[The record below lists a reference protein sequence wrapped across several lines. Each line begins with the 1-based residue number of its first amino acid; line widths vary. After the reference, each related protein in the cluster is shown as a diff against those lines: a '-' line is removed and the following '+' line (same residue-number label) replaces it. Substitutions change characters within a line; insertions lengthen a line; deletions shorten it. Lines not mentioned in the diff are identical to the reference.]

1 MPVFFG
7 PCTGFR
13 TAVRFRFLSLSVASF
28 MHRAEL
34 VLALIMGLVSAGL
47 MWKSAELPVG
57 WIPEEGP
64 GGGAF
69 PFWLSAGMLACCIW
83 ILVRWVR
90 QPGGGAKADARP
102 YFEGGARTQVIMVTA
117 ALAVMV
123 GLVHVIGV
131 YGSIPLFLV
140 FYVRLLGRHSWTLT
154 AAIAVLTPV
163 VTFFFFEAALKITL
177 PKGYTEPLFYP
188 LYDWFL

>member
-1 MPVFFG
+1 M
-7 PCTGFR
+7 R
-13 TAVRFRFLSLSVASF
+13 
-28 MHRAEL
+28 RAEL
-34 VLALIMGLVSAGL
+34 LLALIMALVSAGL
-47 MWKSAELPVG
+47 MWKSAELPIG

-83 ILVRWVR
+83 TVVRWVR
-90 QPGGGAKADARP
+90 RPGGEARADDRP
-102 YFEGGARTQVIMVTA
+102 YFEEGARTQVVVVAT

-131 YGSIPLFLV
+131 YGSVPLFLV
-140 FYVRLLGRHSWTLT
+140 FYLRVLGSHGWRIT
-154 AAIAVLTPV
+154 AGLAILTPV
-163 VTFFFFEAALKITL
+163 TTFFFFEAALKITL

>member
-1 MPVFFG
+1 M
-7 PCTGFR
+7 
-13 TAVRFRFLSLSVASF
+13 A
-28 MHRAEL
+28 
-34 VLALIMGLVSAGL
+34 LVSAGL

-83 ILVRWVR
+83 TLVRWVR
-90 QPGGGAKADARP
+90 RPAGDAKAGDRP
-102 YFEGGARTQVIMVTA
+102 YFEAGARAQVIMVTA

-140 FYVRLLGRHSWTLT
+140 FYMRLLGRHRWTLI
-154 AAIAVLTPV
+154 AAFAVLTPV

-177 PKGYTEPLFYP
+177 PKGYIEPLFYP